1 MTLKAICSQAK
12 RVYMQLVETTG
23 KGNPEKFH
31 ASKGWLE
38 KFRNRYRLLNSRL
51 IGEEEPLNAQSAP
64 TYFKQLQK
72 LIRVSGFVPQ
82 QVFTAKQM
90 SLFWKCLP
98 SRTFGEK
105 DKILESLEEAKDQI
119 SFNFCASAAGDKTMA
134 AL

>member
-1 MTLKAICSQAK
+1 M
-12 RVYMQLVETTG
+12 ETTG

-31 ASKGWLE
+31 ASRGWLE

-51 IGEEEPLNAQSAP
+51 IGEEEPLNTQSAP
-64 TYFKQLQK
+64 TYSKQRQK
-72 LIRVSGFVPQ
+72 LIRVSGIVPR
-82 QVFTAKQM
+82 QVFTAKQT

-105 DKILESLEEAKDQI
+105 DKNPESLEEAKDRI
-119 SFNFCASAAGDKTMA
+119 SFIFCASAAGDKTIA